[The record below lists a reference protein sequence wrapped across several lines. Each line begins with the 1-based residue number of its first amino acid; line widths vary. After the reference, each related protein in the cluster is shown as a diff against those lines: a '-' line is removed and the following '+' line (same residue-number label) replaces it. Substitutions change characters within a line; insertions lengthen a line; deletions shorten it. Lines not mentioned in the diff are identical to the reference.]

1 MNIFVLDYD
10 PIVAATMYCDKHV
23 PKMVVELY
31 QQLGSALRRHGAT
44 DSQMPLTQK
53 GTPLKG
59 GYHNHPCTKWCG
71 DSNMNFNWAMKHGMA
86 LCNEYYLRYNKVH
99 FCHQGIHD
107 MGNIDGDI
115 YERFPNIAM
124 TPFAQAMPDEYKKWG
139 DSVAAYRDYYWHDKR
154 KFAKWEHGRNA
165 PDWWTEREDKE
176 LNIYGR
182 CVA

>member
-31 QQLGSALRRHGAT
+31 QQLGSAQRRHGAT
-44 DSQMPLTQK
+44 DSMMPLTSK

-59 GYHNHPCTKWCG
+59 GYHKHPCTLWCG
-71 DSNMNFNWAMKHGMA
+71 DSRNNYFWAALHGIT
-86 LCNEYYLRYNKVH
+86 LTEEYTMRYGKRH
-99 FCHQGIHD
+99 ACTDGLHQLYE
-107 MGNIDGDI
+107 MYKNIPQGDT
-115 YERFPNIAM
+115 

-165 PDWWTEREDKE
+165 PDWWTEREDKA